1 MEEKI
6 NMVSPKFILGLL
18 VFIIGLHVFATIY
31 SWYWTYTWFDMPM
44 HFLGGF
50 WLAMVYFWLRQ
61 KTRINAD
68 VNTDEHRFIG
78 INKYKSALWIVIHC
92 LSFVILI
99 GVFWEFF
106 EFLFDIFVSSKGY
119 SGVAQQGV
127 ADTMSDLFFDLLG
140 GLVFWVIYKFCIY
153 KKSHLE

>member
-6 NMVSPKFILGLL
+6 NMISSKFILGLL

-50 WLAMVYFWLRQ
+50 WLAIVFLYLNPDF
-61 KTRINAD
+61 KIPNP
-68 VNTDEHRFIG
+68 RFTKLPNYLIT
-78 INKYKSALWIVIHC
+78 IVIT
-92 LSFVILI
+92 LGFVALI

-119 SGVAQQGV
+119 LGVAQQGV

-140 GLVFWVIYKFCIY
+140 GLVFLIICKYFLKNNDAKIQENKDYFP
-153 KKSHLE
+153 E